1 MKDKPMKNLL
11 VKIFVTMIL
20 AGMFLPASV
29 SAQSE
34 AGGIFLLI
42 SPGARAGGMGE
53 AHAAVAN
60 DAYASYWNPAGLAF
74 LEDQEIAAM
83 HVNWLPG
90 LADDLYYEFL
100 AYRNS
105 FEGIGHFGA
114 NFTYLSLGEQIQT
127 GNSPQEI
134 DRFYSYMWNASVSYG
149 YPLSQTS
156 AIGANV
162 KLFRQFLAPQ
172 ESSSA
177 LDTLGQDGASTDFA
191 VDLAYL
197 NKRFLTDRLALGLVL
212 SNMGPNISFIDEN
225 RADPPPTTFRLGLKA
240 HVVKQDKHDLNV
252 VYDVSKLLAARD
264 DNGEPQPFFTAI
276 FTSWF
281 DDPADEEFAQ
291 LMHNFGMEYWY
302 NRMLALRIGGFY
314 QESGEFRTTNNLPI
328 PTFGAGIR
336 YQNYGFDIGYVAGDN
351 QHPLNSTLR
360 FSLNITF

>member
-1 MKDKPMKNLL
+1 MSKTVKRLSILFILL
-11 VKIFVTMIL
+11 GLM
-20 AGMFLPASV
+20 GMPQDTN
-29 SAQSE
+29 AQSE

-53 AHAAVAN
+53 AQVAVAN

-74 LEDQEIAAM
+74 LDNQEIAAM

-90 LADDLYYEFL
+90 LADDLYYEFI

-127 GNSPQEI
+127 GNSPEEI

-149 YPLSQTS
+149 HQLSATS
-156 AIGANV
+156 AFGVNV
-162 KLFRQFLAPQ
+162 KVFRQFLAPQ
-172 ESSSA
+172 ESSTA
-177 LDTLGQDGASTDFA
+177 LDTVGQDGASTDFA
-191 VDLAYL
+191 FDLAYL
-197 NKRFLTDRLALGLVL
+197 DKQFLSERLALGIVL
-212 SNMGPNISFIDEN
+212 SNMGPSISFIDEN
-225 RADPPPTTFRLGLKA
+225 QADPPPTTFRLGLNA
-240 HVVKQDKHDLNV
+240 EVIQQDKHNLNV

-264 DNGEPQPFFTAI
+264 DDGEPQPFYTAI

-281 DDPADEEFAQ
+281 DNTVEEELDQ
-291 LMHNFGMEYWY
+291 LMHNFGLEYWY
-302 NRMLALRIGGFY
+302 NRMLALRVGGFY
-314 QESGEFRTTNNLPI
+314 QRTGEFRTSNNLPI
-328 PTFGAGIR
+328 PTFGAGLR
-336 YQNYGFDIGYVAGDN
+336 YENYGFDIGYVSGDN